1 MLLGKKLGMTQ
12 LYDEKGTSVSVTIIE
27 AGPCTVM
34 QKRAAD
40 TNGGVDAVQLGFEP
54 LKDKNCPKPQRG
66 HAKKCGLQH
75 GFRYIRDM
83 RVEDLGAYES
93 GQTLTCDMFEPGQ
106 HVDVIGKSK
115 GRGFQGVIKRHGHHG
130 GPESHGSMFH
140 RSTGGIG
147 QSAWPARVFKGR
159 GMPGHMGNSRVTAE
173 NLTVVAVY
181 PEDNAIAVKGSIP
194 GPTNGFVIIRPA
206 LKKASAAKA

>member
-12 LYDEKGTSVSVTIIE
+12 LYDDNGTSISVTIIE

-34 QKRAAD
+34 QKRPAAK
-40 TNGGVDAVQLGFEP
+40 NGGVDAVQLGFEP
-54 LKDKNCPKPQRG
+54 VKDKVCRKPQLG
-66 HAKKCGLQH
+66 HAKKCGLAH
-75 GFRYIRDM
+75 GFRYVRDM
-83 RVEDLGAYES
+83 RVDNLDAYES
-93 GQTLTCDMFEPGQ
+93 GQILTCELFEVGQ
-106 HVDVIGKSK
+106 YVDVTGTSK

-130 GPESHGSMFH
+130 GPETHGSMFH

-159 GMPGHMGNSRVTAE
+159 GMPGHMGNSRVTVE

-181 PEDNAIAVKGSIP
+181 PEDNAIAVKGAVP
-194 GPTNGFVIIRPA
+194 GPTNRFVIIRPA
-206 LKKASAAKA
+206 LKKASTAKA